1 MGQGKLCVTPLQ
13 VANAMAVI
21 SRGGVFRFPR
31 LFKEESVGADAVD
44 LGISGQTMNTVRDGM
59 HAVVYEIS
67 GTAQRAFEQD
77 LPKFKQAG
85 VTVFG
90 KTGSTQP
97 AHAWFAGF
105 AEDSGGNSI
114 AIAVEVE
121 GGQSGAS
128 NAAPLGCD
136 IMQFC
141 IDAGYLGQ
149 LEITDPNL

>member
-1 MGQGKLCVTPLQ
+1 
-13 VANAMAVI
+13 MAI
-21 SRGGVFRFPR
+21 CYDIRFPR
-31 LFKEESVGADAVD
+31 LFKEESVGVDAVD
-44 LGISGQTMNTVRDGM
+44 LGISGETMNTVRDGM
-59 HAVVYEIS
+59 HAVVYENS
-67 GTAQRAFEQD
+67 GTAQKAFEQD

-90 KTGSTQP
+90 KTGSTEP

-105 AEDSGGNSI
+105 AEDSRGNSI

-128 NAAPLGCD
+128 NASPLGCD

-149 LEITDPNL
+149 PEVADPNL